1 MVRIRKAQDKDL
13 NGVADLL
20 MQVLAIHAEIR
31 PDIFIAGTKKYSDE
45 EILELF
51 RDETKPVF
59 IAAGEDDE
67 VLGYAICEF
76 RGRAHPENM
85 QPIKTLF
92 IDDLCVDGKARGQH
106 IGRALYEHVCA
117 FAKEQGCYHVTLNVW
132 EGNDSARAFYEKMG
146 FGIME
151 TTMEK
156 IL

>member
-1 MVRIRKAQDKDL
+1 MVRIREAQDKDL

-31 PDIFIAGTKKYSDE
+31 PDIFIPGTKKYSDE

-51 RDETKPVF
+51 RDEDRPVF
-59 IAAGEDDE
+59 IAAGDADE
-67 VLGYAICEF
+67 VLGYAICQF
-76 RGRAHPENM
+76 KSRAHAENM
-85 QPIKTLF
+85 RPIKTLF
-92 IDDLCVDGKARGQH
+92 IDDLCVDSEARGQH
-106 IGRALYEHVCA
+106 VGKALYEHVCA

>member
-1 MVRIRKAQDKDL
+1 MIRIRNAEEKDL

-31 PDIFIAGTKKYSDE
+31 PDIFIPGTRKYSDE

-51 RDETKPVF
+51 RDETRPVF
-59 IAAGEDDE
+59 IAAGDDDE
-67 VLGYAICEF
+67 VLGYAICQF
-76 RGRAHPENM
+76 KGRAHSENM
-85 QPIKTLF
+85 HPVKTLF
-92 IDDLCVDGKARGQH
+92 IDDLCVDSQARGKH

-117 FAKEQGCYHVTLNVW
+117 FAKQNGCYNVTLNVW
-132 EGNDSARAFYEKMG
+132 EGNDSARAFYERMG